1 MRYMITDGLW
11 AAMEP
16 LVNRAKKHR
25 GGQPPVLTD
34 RMFFEAT
41 LYLARTG
48 VPLRDLPGEFGAWD
62 AVYNRFR
69 RWVASGALGRLFE
82 AMTADPQFGEVRR
95 VLVDPASVR
104 AHRHAAG
111 AARKAKHLGAA
122 ASARR
127 QGLGRSR
134 GRLTSTIVMTAAD
147 EDTAIAVD
155 VRPGQAHDAPL
166 MDRMLRRTAARL
178 GEVDPAV
185 GDQAFEG
192 AAQRRACAAIGAEA
206 VIPAKS
212 NRVDPEPLD
221 RDAYRQR
228 NRVERLIAKL
238 KEFRRVAT
246 RYEKLKQTFLGMIHL
261 ALGFIRLRAKVNVN
275 TA

>member
-16 LVNRAKKHR
+16 LVTQAQRHK
-25 GGQPPVLTD
+25 GGQPPVLPD

-41 LYLARTG
+41 LYIARTG
-48 VPLRDLPGEFGAWD
+48 IPLRDLPGEFGAWD

-69 RWVASGALGRLFE
+69 RWVASGALARLFE
-82 AMTADPQFGEVRR
+82 LLTADPRFGEVRR
-95 VLVDPASVR
+95 VLVDSTNVR

-111 AARKAKHLGAA
+111 APRQAKHLGAE

-134 GRLTSTIVMTAAD
+134 GGLTSKIVVTAAD

-166 MDRMLRRTAARL
+166 LKPILRRTAARL
-178 GEVDPAV
+178 SEVDQVV
-185 GDQAFEG
+185 GDKAFDG
-192 AAQRRACAAIGAEA
+192 AAQRRACAAIGAVA

-212 NRVDPEPLD
+212 NRLDPEPLD
-221 RDAYRQR
+221 AVAYRER
-228 NRVERLIAKL
+228 NRVERLFGKL